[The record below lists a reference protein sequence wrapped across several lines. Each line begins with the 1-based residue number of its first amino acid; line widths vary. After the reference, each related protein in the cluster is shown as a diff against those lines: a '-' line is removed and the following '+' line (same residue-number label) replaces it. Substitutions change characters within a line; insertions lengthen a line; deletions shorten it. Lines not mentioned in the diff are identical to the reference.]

1 MEQVAAEPTTTERDR
16 ARRIAPLRG
25 LLPYLH
31 PYRRTIAGVATA
43 LGAASVF
50 TLGLP
55 IAFRRVIDG
64 FSAGDAELINQYF
77 GALIGVAAALAVA
90 TAARFYLVNWLGER
104 VIADLRKAVFA
115 HVAAMSPA
123 FYERLMTAEVLTRLT
138 TDTSIIQ
145 TVVGST
151 VSIALRNGLLLVGGT
166 IMLLVTSLKLTA
178 MTLLLVPL
186 VVVPILVL
194 GRRVRRLSRESQD
207 LIADSA
213 THAGEVLQA
222 AQTVQAMTHEPAS
235 ISRFGDKVEAAF
247 DAARRRIEARS
258 ALTLIVIFLISAGI
272 VGVLWMGAADVMAGR
287 MSAGEMA
294 QFVLYAVFTAGAVGA
309 LTEVWGE
316 LQRAAGA
323 TERLAE
329 LLATRDEVAEPA
341 DPLPPAQPA
350 QGRIEFDRVTFTYA
364 SRPGVSALHEVS
376 LTVEPGETVALVGPS
391 GAGKTTLFQM
401 LLRFY
406 DPASGEIRLDGVPV
420 HRMRLADLRSR
431 TALVPQEPVIF
442 ADTVRANI
450 LYGRP
455 GADAAEVEA
464 AARAAAA
471 HDFIA
476 ELPGGYD
483 ARLGE
488 RGVLLSGGQRQR
500 IAIARAILRDAPV
513 LLLDE
518 ATSSL
523 DAESE
528 RVVQAAVDR
537 LSRGRTTLV
546 IAHRLSTVKRADR
559 IVVLDRGRVVAV
571 GSHDQLVAEGGL
583 YARLARLQFTDGAVA
598 A

>member
-1 MEQVAAEPTTTERDR
+1 MAAEARQAERDK
-16 ARRIAPLRG
+16 AGRIAPLRG
-25 LLPYLH
+25 LLPFLR
-31 PYRRTIAGVATA
+31 PYRRTILGVAAA
-43 LGAASVF
+43 LIAASAF
-50 TLGLP
+50 TLVLP
-55 IAFRRVIDG
+55 VAFRRVIDG
-64 FSAGDAELINQYF
+64 FSAENAELINQYF
-77 GALIGVAAALAVA
+77 AALIGVAALLAIA
-90 TAARFYLVNWLGER
+90 TAARFYLVSWLGER
-104 VIADLRKAVFA
+104 VIADIRKAVFA

-138 TDTSIIQ
+138 TDTSVIQ

-166 IMLLVTSLKLTA
+166 IMLMVTSLKLTA
-178 MTLLLVPL
+178 MTLLVVPL

-207 LIADSA
+207 LIAASA
-213 THAGEVLQA
+213 AHAGEVLQA
-222 AQTVQAMTHEPAS
+222 AQTVQAMTHEPVS
-235 ISRFGDKVEAAF
+235 VRRFGGKVEAAF
-247 DAARRRIEARS
+247 DAARRRIAARS
-258 ALTLIVIFLISAGI
+258 MLTLIVIFLISAGI

-287 MSAGEMA
+287 MTPGELA
-294 QFVLYAVFTAGAVGA
+294 QFILYAVFTAGAVGA

-329 LLATRDEVAEPA
+329 LLAMRDEVAEPD
-341 DPLPPAQPA
+341 DPLPPPDPCR
-350 QGRIEFDRVTFTYA
+350 GRIEFDRVTFAYA
-364 SRPGVSALHEVS
+364 SRPEVSALHEVS
-376 LTVEPGETVALVGPS
+376 LSVEPGETVAVVGPS
-391 GAGKTTLFQM
+391 GAGKTTLLQM

-406 DPASGEIRLDGVPV
+406 DPSAGEIRLDGVPIQRV
-420 HRMRLADLRSR
+420 RLAELRR
-431 TALVPQEPVIF
+431 LIALVPQEPVIF

-450 LYGRP
+450 LFGRP
-455 GADAAEVEA
+455 DAEDTDVEA

-471 HDFIA
+471 HDFIV

-483 ARLGE
+483 AWLGE
-488 RGVLLSGGQRQR
+488 RGVLLSGGQKQR

-528 RVVQAAVDR
+528 RAVQAAVER

-546 IAHRLSTVKRADR
+546 IAHRLATVKRAHR
-559 IVVLDRGRVVAV
+559 IVVLDRGRVAAT
-571 GSHDQLVAEGGL
+571 GCHDQLVAEGGL